1 MIAVITG
8 DIIDSRSLGS
18 QQEWLI
24 PIQTLFSKWGKVNEN
39 WEIFRGDS
47 FQLEILD
54 PLEALQ
60 IAFMIKAT
68 LKSITGSQIQKRTG
82 PVDVR
87 MSIGIGEKHNGQ
99 TSIGMRTGSAY
110 FHSGEAFEILRK
122 KEQNLLIKTGWE
134 DFDREMNLMFKLA
147 LIVMDNWTVN
157 AAEIVKI
164 ALEHPNLKQIEI
176 ASMLELEQQSVSG
189 RFKRAYFEE
198 LMELDNVYR
207 IKLRKL
213 LP

>member
-1 MIAVITG
+1 MIAVVTG
-8 DIIDSRSLGS
+8 DIIDSRKLSN

-24 PIQTLFSKWGKVNEN
+24 PVQALFAKWGKVNED
-39 WEIFRGDS
+39 WGIFRGDS
-47 FQLEILD
+47 FQLEVLD

-60 IAFMIKAT
+60 KALLIKAT
-68 LKSITGSQIQKRTG
+68 IKSITGSQIQKRIG

-87 MSIGIGEKHNGQ
+87 LSIGIGDKKDGQ
-99 TSIGMRTGSAY
+99 TPIGMRTGSAY
-110 FHSGEAFEILRK
+110 FHSGEAFELLRK
-122 KEQNLLIKTGWE
+122 KEQNLLIKSEWE
-134 DFDREMNLMFKLA
+134 DFDRELNLMFKLS

-164 ALEHPNLKQIEI
+164 ALENPSLKQIEI
-176 ASMLELEQQSVSG
+176 ASMLGLEQQSVSG

-198 LMELDNVYR
+198 LMELDKVYR
-207 IKLRKL
+207 FKLRKF